1 MSYGQDGYNYNQYGG
16 GYPPQGNYPG
26 YENQGYGNQGYEN
39 QGGFQAP
46 GYQAPGY
53 GTQSQ
58 SYDGGNQSAR
68 GLEGVDPNM
77 FNDYDSVNTMVE
89 KMLNDPSL
97 SGSLPPIE
105 THETS
110 QREIGDF
117 DFDDFANEFG
127 SGDSERGLFGFGA
140 GHGKSKTSHQ
150 LIGGAAA
157 WAAFKWYE
165 NWKVNTKGE
174 KVNHS
179 FIKKVLTAFAAAQ
192 AIKFAEQRSS
202 SFQGGLTRDVAIREA
217 TQYAGRVADVKYP
230 DYESADYTVKGGQ
243 ADSYDAQFGNPQ
255 QPSYGQAPYGGY
267 NQPYGG
273 Y

>member
-1 MSYGQDGYNYNQYGG
+1 MSYGQGGYYNNDQYGG
-16 GYPPQGNYPG
+16 GYPSQGNYPG
-26 YENQGYGNQGYEN
+26 YDN
-39 QGGFQAP
+39 QGGYQAP

-53 GTQSQ
+53 GNQGESYGNQGQ
-58 SYDGGNQSAR
+58 SYGGGQAAR

-77 FNDYDSVNTMVE
+77 FNEYDSINDMVA

-97 SGSLPPIE
+97 SSSLPPIE
-105 THETS
+105 AHETS
-110 QREIGDF
+110 AREIGDF
-117 DFDDFANEFG
+117 DFDNFANEFG
-127 SGDSERGLFGFGA
+127 SEDGERGLFGFSA

-165 NWKVNTKGE
+165 NWKLNTKGE

-217 TQYAGRVADVKYP
+217 TQYAGRVADVKYQT
-230 DYESADYTVKGGQ
+230 YENVDYTVQGGQ
-243 ADSYDAQFGNPQ
+243 ADSYDAQFDSSNQ
-255 QPSYGQAPYGGY
+255 QSYGQAPYGGY
-267 NQPYGG
+267 NQQPYGG

>member
-1 MSYGQDGYNYNQYGG
+1 MSYGQGYNNYDNQYGG

-26 YENQGYGNQGYEN
+26 YENQGFGGQGYEN
-39 QGGFQAP
+39 QGGYQAP

-53 GTQSQ
+53 GAQGQ
-58 SYDGGNQSAR
+58 SYGGNQSAG
-68 GLEGVDPNM
+68 GLEGIDPSM
-77 FNDYDSVNTMVE
+77 FSEYDSVNSMVE

-117 DFDDFANEFG
+117 DFDSFANEFG
-127 SGDSERGLFGFGA
+127 SGDSERGLFGFGG

-179 FIKKVLTAFAAAQ
+179 FIKKILTAFAAAQ

-202 SFQGGLTRDVAIREA
+202 SFQGGLSREVAINEA
-217 TQYAGRVADVKYP
+217 TQYAGRVADVKYAN
-230 DYESADYTVKGGQ
+230 YESADYAVSGGQ
-243 ADSYDAQFGNPQ
+243 ADSYDAQFNNAQQQ
-255 QPSYGQAPYGGY
+255 QPPYGGY
-267 NQPYGG
+267 NQPHYG